1 VINLLSTTAAVEQN
15 SNNSQKQAA
24 VVVVNEGNDIKGGLT
39 FVLIPRPIF
48 HILKYNNLE

>member
-1 VINLLSTTAAVEQN
+1 MWEVEQN
-15 SNNSQKQAA
+15 SNSQKQAA
-24 VVVVNEGNDIKGGLT
+24 AAGVVNEGNDIKEGLT